1 MSQREPELLELELV
15 PLGKLELELGV
26 TVTEHK
32 LRELLTDAVSVAE
45 EYPMAAAGGGAWGS
59 WIGRA
64 ELLGE
69 ETRGEWRE
77 GVGVDKKTGERD
89 ETDGKTGG
97 QPRALRGRPRTQ
109 LQGRG

>member
-1 MSQREPELLELELV
+1 MSQREPELLELVLI

-59 WIGRA
+59 WIGRT

-69 ETRGEWRE
+69 ESGGRAWAWIRRRE
-77 GVGVDKKTGERD
+77 RERD
-89 ETDGKTGG
+89 ETDGTTGG